1 MCCLTRAQASA
12 KQVLQPC
19 AAVKRSN
26 DHSHSRAGV
35 PVARQLILAGAD
47 IGKKNKVLA
56 PLPLAPFMPR
66 NNPPQ
71 MRRLSLAQL
80 ANHTFASLNPMIS
93 HSKDLNA

>member
-26 DHSHSRAGV
+26 DHAHARAGV

-47 IGKKNKVLA
+47 IGKKNKVSD
-56 PLPLAPFMPR
+56 PPPSPR
-66 NNPPQ
+66 
-71 MRRLSLAQL
+71 S
-80 ANHTFASLNPMIS
+80 
-93 HSKDLNA
+93 